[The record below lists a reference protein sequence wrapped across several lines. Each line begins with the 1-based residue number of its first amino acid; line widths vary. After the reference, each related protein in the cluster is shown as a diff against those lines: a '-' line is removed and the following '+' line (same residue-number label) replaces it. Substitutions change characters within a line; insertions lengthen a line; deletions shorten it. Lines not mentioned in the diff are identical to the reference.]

1 MLQTRVVCSALGPKG
16 VSRLLQSA
24 LPPSA
29 ALNRC
34 SVAASSESALA
45 RLRHA
50 ATERSSVPL
59 DAAVAQLIASHTF
72 SPYALLATANHRS
85 LPQQW
90 LRSSRYAHIPMLTQR
105 ISHRSYC
112 QKTTPQ
118 TPSQGLSKDP
128 LHPDSKEK
136 VSETGSSTNP
146 SPQLVENYGRL
157 LWKRL
162 KMFPTAFRRFLG
174 FHGPFT
180 LDKTLPFVN
189 LMFVGIGLGILV
201 GTTSVISAAIW
212 VVNRNDRWKEMT
224 AHRVSEYL
232 SYQMGM
238 RIEYESMSASWKDRR
253 ITLQNVKLE
262 RDPFIHPEGT

>member
-1 MLQTRVVCSALGPKG
+1 MLQTRAVCSALGPKG
-16 VSRLLQSA
+16 VSRLLQSN
-24 LPPSA
+24 LPSSA
-29 ALNRC
+29 AYNRC
-34 SVAASSESALA
+34 SVAIPGELTLA
-45 RLRHA
+45 RLRYSA
-50 ATERSSVPL
+50 AESSSAPL
-59 DAAVAQLIASHTF
+59 NVAVAQLSNSLAF
-72 SPYALLATANHRS
+72 SPYALLATSNHLS
-85 LPQQW
+85 LQQKW
-90 LRSSRYAHIPMLTQR
+90 LRKSRYAHIPMLTQR
-105 ISHRSYC
+105 ISTRNYC
-112 QKTTPQ
+112 QKSPQQ
-118 TPSQGLSKDP
+118 TPSQGPSKDP

-136 VSETGSSTNP
+136 TPETGASTSH
-146 SPQLVENYGRL
+146 SPQLVENYGTL

-212 VVNRNDRWKEMT
+212 VVNRNDRWKELT
-224 AHRVSEYL
+224 AHKVSEYL

-238 RIEYESMSASWKDRR
+238 RIEYESMTASWKDRR

-262 RDPFIHPEGT
+262 RDPFIHPKGT